1 MPTIDPAIWWT
12 VSLALTLVFGASAA
26 IKLVDFAEF
35 RGALE
40 NYRIVPEAL
49 SLPAAA
55 IVPVSELGCA
65 TGLLVPLFHQAAAM
79 LLIFLIAI
87 FTAAIAI
94 NMMRGRLY
102 IDCGCFG
109 PMLRQPL
116 SKWLLVRNGAL
127 MLLGAL
133 SLMPNDARA
142 ITSLDVVTITLGAST
157 LVLLYGAANYLLAN
171 APASNKMKRLMMEPA
186 DA

>member
-1 MPTIDPAIWWT
+1 
-12 VSLALTLVFGASAA
+12 
-26 IKLVDFAEF
+26 
-35 RGALE
+35 
-40 NYRIVPEAL
+40 
-49 SLPAAA
+49 
-55 IVPVSELGCA
+55 
-65 TGLLVPLFHQAAAM
+65 
-79 LLIFLIAI
+79 
-87 FTAAIAI
+87 
-94 NMMRGRLY
+94 
-102 IDCGCFG
+102 
-109 PMLRQPL
+109 MLRQPL

-133 SLMPNDARA
+133 SLIPNDARA